1 MRPTSACNET
11 SANARE
17 KTAAMQVKRGTDI
30 LQHKHRAAQIR
41 MQVKRVK
48 LTRLDMCAQIF
59 SGDDSLTVPLMS
71 IGKRRARLEMR
82 LRDDSKRGDSE
93 TTSLSRE
100 ETT

>member
-1 MRPTSACNET
+1 MHVKRPANVCKCGLPVRVKKPTNE
-11 SANARE
+11 RE
-17 KTAAMQVKRGTDI
+17 ETAAMQVKRGTDI

-71 IGKRRARLEMR
+71 IGKR
-82 LRDDSKRGDSE
+82 
-93 TTSLSRE
+93 
-100 ETT
+100 